1 MDRAKLRGLATL
13 VVPLLVAVVG
23 VGPPAYAADPPGL
36 SIRTKIVDGATA
48 APVRDICVFAVPVL
62 TFRLP
67 DTCPQRSDVVGQ
79 VTVTVPEPGSYN
91 LFVLPDSGSRYGA
104 QWVGP
109 AGGTGAQQG
118 ARRITLAA
126 GDAKSV
132 PMIRL
137 DRRAV
142 ISGRVGPAAGEGTVG
157 IVGPD
162 PYGRVDPRYAPIAA
176 DGTFRIDWLGP
187 YGWPLLF
194 RTDHRPYQWSGNV
207 GNRLLADLVPATVG
221 EPVPGYHHLDQ
232 GALVTVSVPEPP
244 PVGGRLVIRNAV
256 TQDPIGVAD
265 RVSPWAFAPVMEI
278 LGGQQVK
285 IQCLCGD
292 TVRWHG
298 GTDFASATPV
308 VIRTHQPTLVV
319 LADPPAVS

>member
-1 MDRAKLRGLATL
+1 MHRVPLRGLATL
-13 VVPLLVAVVG
+13 VVPLLAAAMVAG
-23 VGPPAYAADPPGL
+23 APASAADRSDP
-36 SIRTKIVDGATA
+36 SVSTRVVDGVTGN
-48 APVRDICVFAVPVL
+48 PVRDICVFATPVL
-62 TFRLP
+62 TFGLP
-67 DTCPQRSDVVGQ
+67 DTCPHRTDAAGR
-79 VTVTVPEPGSYN
+79 VTVTVPAPGSYN
-91 LFVLPDSGSRYGA
+91 LFALPDSGSPYGA

-109 AGGTGAQQG
+109 DGGTGAQQA
-118 ARRITLAA
+118 ARRITLAV
-126 GDAKSV
+126 GESKSS
-132 PMIRL
+132 PAIRL

-142 ISGRVGPAAGEGTVG
+142 ITGRVGPAAGEGTVG

-162 PYGRVDPRYAPIAA
+162 PYGRHDPRHSPIAA

-194 RTDHRPYQWSGNV
+194 RTVHRPYQWSGNF

-221 EPVPGYHHLDQ
+221 EPVPGYHHLEQ
-232 GALVTVSVPEPP
+232 GALVTVSVPDPP

-256 TQDPIGVAD
+256 TRDPVGVVD
-265 RVSPWAFAPVMEI
+265 RTNPWTFAPVMEI

-298 GTDFASATPV
+298 GTDFADATPV
-308 VIRTHQPTLVV
+308 VIRTHQPTVIV
-319 LADPPAVS
+319 LAAPSMAG